1 MMDWPNETL
10 AGFAAA
16 EDRELLR
23 NLAKSDVN
31 VLLEV
36 RSHWQGSGDMK
47 GTIVITSRGPRNDIT
62 HATVTHGTAATLI
75 IPLQPGETLLLRAE
89 DQANISDFHRSP
101 SEHGYRLR
109 ML

>member
-1 MMDWPNETL
+1 MDWPNEAL

-23 NLAKSDVN
+23 NLSKSDVN

-36 RSHWQGSGDMK
+36 RSHWEGSGDMK
-47 GTIVITSRGPRNDIT
+47 GTIVLTSRGPGNDIT
-62 HATVTHGTAATLI
+62 HATVDHGAAATLI
-75 IPLQPGETLLLRAE
+75 IPLQPGEALLLRAE
-89 DQANISDFHRSP
+89 DKTDISDFHRSP
-101 SEHGYRLR
+101 SEHGYRFR